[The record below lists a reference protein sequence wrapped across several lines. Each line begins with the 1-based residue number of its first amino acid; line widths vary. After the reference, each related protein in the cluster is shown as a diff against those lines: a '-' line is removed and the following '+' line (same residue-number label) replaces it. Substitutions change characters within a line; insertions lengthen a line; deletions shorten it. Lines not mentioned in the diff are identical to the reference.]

1 MSSALDRLLVS
12 ASHARPGLAIHTE
25 IALREAHAGDESGL
39 APITPGAVIVA
50 RDADDVSA
58 VLSLAT
64 RERVSVTPRAGA
76 TGKAGGAI
84 PDADGIALV
93 LTGLDR
99 ELEIDAGDRIAV
111 AGAGV
116 VLAKL
121 REAAR
126 AQHLFY
132 GPDPSSLESATIGG
146 NVATN
151 ASGPSSLKHGS
162 TARWVRG
169 LEVVTGAGT
178 HLAMPSRVSK
188 STVGLDLAQLLVG
201 SEGMLG
207 VVTRVF
213 VRLEP
218 APERVALA
226 SVSLSSLESIGPAL
240 VAIDRAHVA
249 PRAIELLDDE
259 ALSTLRAARTDHA
272 LDPRAVAILFVELEG
287 SEHGVDDDL
296 SRLDD
301 ALSPIAIDVRLA
313 RNETEREALW
323 KIRRDTSVALK
334 KSAKHKLSEDVV
346 VPRSKVG
353 ALIATAR
360 RLGVEHGVRMP
371 SYGHA
376 GDGNLH
382 VNFLWEDDAQRPD
395 VDRAMAALF
404 REVIALGGTISGEHG
419 IGRAKA
425 AYLPLAHDPARL
437 AMQREVKRLFDPA
450 GILNPGKVLG

>member
-1 MSSALDRLLVS
+1 MSSGLDRVLLE
-12 ASHARPGLAIHTE
+12 ASRARPGLAIHTE
-25 IALREAHAGDESGL
+25 IEVREAHAGDESGL
-39 APITPGAVIVA
+39 LPITPGAVVVA
-50 RDADDVSA
+50 RDAKDISA
-58 VLSLAT
+58 VLSLAS
-64 RERVSVTPRAGA
+64 EARVSVTPRGGA

-84 PDADGIALV
+84 PDASGIALV

-99 ELEIDAGDRIAV
+99 ELEIDPGDRIAV

-116 VLAKL
+116 VLAKI
-121 REAAR
+121 RDAAR
-126 AQHLFY
+126 DAHLFY
-132 GPDPSSLESATIGG
+132 GPDPSSLETATIGG

-169 LEVVTGAGT
+169 LEVVTGAGA
-178 HLAMPSRVSK
+178 HLSMPSRVAK
-188 STVGLDLAQLLVG
+188 STVGLDLAQLFVG

-213 VRLEP
+213 LRLEP
-218 APERVALA
+218 APARLALA
-226 SVSLSSLESIGPAL
+226 SVSLSSLDAIGSAL

-259 ALSTLRAARTDHA
+259 ALATLRASRTNHA

-301 ALSPIAIDVRLA
+301 ALGAIAIDVRLA
-313 RNETEREALW
+313 KNEREREALW
-323 KIRRDTSVALK
+323 QIRRDTSLALK
-334 KSAKHKLSEDVV
+334 RSAKFKLSEDVV
-346 VPRSKVG
+346 VPRSEVG
-353 ALIATAR
+353 ALIAASR
-360 RLGVEHGVRMP
+360 RLGAAHGIRMP

-382 VNFLWEDDAQRPD
+382 VNFLWEDPSQRPD
-395 VDRAMAALF
+395 VDRAMEALF
-404 REVIALGGTISGEHG
+404 REVIVLGGTISGEHG

-425 AYLPLAHDPARL
+425 PFLSLAHDPARI